1 MSRHPLAQIALGS
14 DVRPEVVES
23 GARKKNPLGRTRL
36 GFDLYDL
43 ERIFTN
49 L

>member
-1 MSRHPLAQIALGS
+1 MIMFKIMLVPTLHKQNKI
-14 DVRPEVVES
+14 
-23 GARKKNPLGRTRL
+23 KRL

-43 ERIFTN
+43 ERKH